1 MATITEALEF
11 LDNLEEEYF
20 GKEHSDHKTNIIRDG
35 QVGTLDEYRSS
46 PYDEDWEFKPY
57 ENQEEAKNIHNSIE
71 YLREYLY
78 KKKKERAIAK
88 YEAIKDFE
96 YKKELI

>member
-11 LDNLEEEYF
+11 LDDLEEEYF
-20 GKEHSDHKTNIIRDG
+20 GKERSDRKTNIIRDG
-35 QVGTLDEYRSS
+35 QLGILTEYRSS
-46 PYDEDWEFKPY
+46 AYDEDWEFNPY
-57 ENQEEAKNIHNSIE
+57 SDQEEAKNIHNSIE

-78 KKKKERAIAK
+78 KKKKERAIVK
-88 YEAIKDFE
+88 YEAMKDFE